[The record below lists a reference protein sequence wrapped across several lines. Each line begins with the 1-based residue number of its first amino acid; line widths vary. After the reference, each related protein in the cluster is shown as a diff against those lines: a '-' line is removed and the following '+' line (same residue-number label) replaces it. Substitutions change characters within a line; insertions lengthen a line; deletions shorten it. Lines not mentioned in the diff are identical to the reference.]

1 MLKYIMRLFRRENK
15 RGEDIKPLPYEWHS
29 AVPPTTIRPPVPKI
43 KKPPQKK
50 KN

>member
-1 MLKYIMRLFRRENK
+1 MEKKQPSGGFHGN
-15 RGEDIKPLPYEWHS
+15 S

-43 KKPPQKK
+43 KKPPQEK